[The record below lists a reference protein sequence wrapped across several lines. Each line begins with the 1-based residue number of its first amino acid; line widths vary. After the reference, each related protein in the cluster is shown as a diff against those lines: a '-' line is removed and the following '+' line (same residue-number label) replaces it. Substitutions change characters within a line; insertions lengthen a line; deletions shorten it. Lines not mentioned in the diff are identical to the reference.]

1 MMDIL
6 ICKMQYPN
14 DPTNNNGVHQHF
26 VGFFDGNKL
35 VLYSISSTMGKE
47 YKVFAKDGS
56 YNPDYFILDNGYERA
71 CGLRASSFI
80 DCTKGYA
87 LNLRTGMNIS
97 RLSNRPIPNNI
108 RKEILNKIEMKKK
121 EGKYIEYIIDI
132 NAFIANNPRLK
143 TI

>member
-1 MMDIL
+1 MMDII
-6 ICKMQYPN
+6 ICRMQYPN
-14 DPTNNNGVHQHF
+14 DPTHNSDAHQHF

-35 VLYSISSTMGKE
+35 VLYSISSTLGKE
-47 YKVFAKDGS
+47 YKVFANDGS

-97 RLSNRPIPNNI
+97 RLSNRPIPSNI
-108 RKEILNKIEMKKK
+108 RRKILDKIESKKK
-121 EGKYIEYIIDI
+121 EGKYTEYMIDI
-132 NAFIANNPRLK
+132 NTFIANNPR
-143 TI
+143 IGII